1 MKTPDQL
8 EKDSAWHILDV
19 VMDEAAE
26 NCANEEDWDAAAM
39 AILTK
44 TIELITKKEMEIC
57 YKKNSSI

>member
-1 MKTPDQL
+1 
-8 EKDSAWHILDV
+8 
-19 VMDEAAE
+19 MDEAAE

-44 TIELITKKEMEIC
+44 TIELITKKEMQIC